1 MNDMAKKP
9 LSKEI
14 NWFGA
19 NRASLLDQHRGK
31 WAAVFGEELLGV
43 FDTFEEAYS
52 QGIRMTGGEKFL
64 VKRIAET
71 DEQTTVPALTLGLLN
86 APSTR

>member
-1 MNDMAKKP
+1 MARQP

-19 NRASLLDQHRGK
+19 NRANLLDQHEGK
-31 WAAVFGEELLGV
+31 WAIVHGEELLGA

-52 QGIRMTGGEKFL
+52 EGIRMTGGEQFL
-64 VKRIAET
+64 VKRISET
-71 DEQTTVPALTLGLLN
+71 DEQTSVPALTLGLLN